1 MLDPTRELMRQGV
14 VTPAG
19 PLTAR
24 ERAAVSV
31 ALPPHEGIEAFV
43 RGYDDDEPVLWVVTP
58 SGIVVL
64 SPERIGFEPAT
75 LPWWAIRDVEMVTHR
90 WGAALVLC
98 ASRHVYRLDG
108 VPTTGARDFVRHLDH
123 LRTALAS

>member
-31 ALPPHEGIEAFV
+31 ALAPNEGIETFV
-43 RGYDDDEPVLWVVTP
+43 RGYDDDEPVLWTVTR
-58 SGIVVL
+58 SGVVVL

-90 WGAALVLC
+90 WGAALVVC

-108 VPTTGARDFVRHLDH
+108 VPTAAARDFLRYLTAVRA
-123 LRTALAS
+123 ALAS

>member
-31 ALPPHEGIEAFV
+31 ALAPNAGIETFV

-58 SGIVVL
+58 ASVVVL

-75 LPWWAIRDVEMVTHR
+75 LPWWGIRDVEMVTHR

-98 ASRHVYRLDG
+98 ANRHVYRLDG
-108 VPTTGARDFVRHLDH
+108 VPTAAARDFLRHLAAI
-123 LRTALAS
+123 RSVLAS

>member
-1 MLDPTRELMRQGV
+1 MLDPNKELLRQGV

-31 ALPPHEGIEAFV
+31 ALAPHEGIEAFV

-58 SGIVVL
+58 SSVVVL

-98 ASRHVYRLDG
+98 ASCHVYRLDG
-108 VPTTGARDFVRHLDH
+108 VPTVAARDFLRQLAV